1 MLCKLKLHFLANT
14 CQIVNQFSTNR
25 MTSLLATSASLPP
38 SLASHAATNCL
49 TIWKIDKFRQLT
61 VWLCTLSPLAAPFP
75 LSCASLHD
83 LQLKLHKYSKICCP
97 ALVYL
102 SLPLFPSLC
111 SSSPPRLSHPLRH
124 GVFLHISTK
133 IICTFL
139 ANFRNRKSFL

>member
-1 MLCKLKLHFLANT
+1 MLCKLKLLFSPPFTASYCIANT

-61 VWLCTLSPLAAPFP
+61 VRLCPFAPPCCPFS
-75 LSCASLHD
+75 LVMRFSLHD
-83 LQLKLHKYSKICCP
+83 LQLKLHKYSKFCCP

-102 SLPLFPSLC
+102 RCFPLYLSSLHCALLFL
-111 SSSPPRLSHPLRH
+111 SS
-124 GVFLHISTK
+124 
-133 IICTFL
+133 
-139 ANFRNRKSFL
+139 